1 MVNFQLDEMQEM
13 LRELAHEFAV
23 DEIRPNAEHWDAE
36 SVYPKEAIQA
46 AHEMGLLNLHISE
59 DYGGPGLGSMEEV
72 LVNEELA
79 WGDPGFATAAY
90 ATSLACAPIITG
102 ATEEQ
107 KQKWLR
113 MVAEDGALA
122 SYAVTEPG
130 AGYDVAACK
139 TSAIRDGDDYIING
153 SKMWITGAGYADFFF
168 VLAKTDV
175 DAGYKGMSG
184 FIVEKD
190 AEGFSLGKKETNMG
204 QRCSD
209 TRSIQFD
216 DVRVSADQL
225 IGGSESGG
233 WMNAMKA
240 FDMSRPNI
248 AAHATGLARAAY
260 EHALQYSGERSTF
273 GKPLHRHQA
282 IQFML
287 ADMKTKIEASRLLTW
302 RSAAD
307 SDAGVQNTE
316 SAAHAK
322 RFAADTAMEVST
334 DAVQV
339 YGGYGYSEEYPVAR
353 LMRAAKVMQI
363 YEGSSQV
370 QRMIIGREITKDL

>member
-36 SVYPKEAIQA
+36 SQYPKEAIQA
-46 AHEMGLLNLHISE
+46 AHEMGLLNLHIPE
-59 DYGGPGLGSMEEV
+59 KYGGAGLGSIEEV

-113 MVAEDGALA
+113 KITEDGALA
-122 SYAVTEPG
+122 SYGVTEPD
-130 AGYDVAACK
+130 AGSDLAACK
-139 TSAIRDGDDYIING
+139 TTAIRDGGEYVING
-153 SKMWITGAGYADFFF
+153 SKMFITGAGYADFFF
-168 VLAKTDV
+168 ILAKTDP
-175 DAGYKGMSG
+175 DAGYNGMSG
-184 FIVEKD
+184 FIIEAG
-190 AEGFSLGKKETNMG
+190 AEGFSLGKKEVNMG

-209 TRSIQFD
+209 TRAITFD
-216 DVRVSADQL
+216 NVRVPLENL

-233 WMNAMKA
+233 WMNAMSA

-260 EHALQYSGERSTF
+260 EHALQYSNERYTF
-273 GKPLHRHQA
+273 GKPLHKHQA

-287 ADMKTKIEASRLLTW
+287 ADMKTQVEASRLLTW
-302 RSAAD
+302 KSAYEAD
-307 SDAGVQNTE
+307 NGIRNTE

-322 RFAADTAMEVST
+322 RFAADAAMQVST
-334 DAVQV
+334 DAVQIF
-339 YGGYGYSEEYPVAR
+339 GGYGYSEEYPVAR
-353 LMRAAKVMQI
+353 LMRGAKVMQI
-363 YEGSSQV
+363 YEGSSQI
-370 QRMIIGREITKDL
+370 QRMIIGREITKDF

>member
-23 DEIRPNAEHWDAE
+23 DEIRPNAEHWDTE
-36 SVYPKEAIQA
+36 SVYPKEAIRA

-130 AGYDVAACK
+130 AGSDVAACK
-139 TSAIRDGDDYIING
+139 TSAIRDGDEYIING

-233 WMNAMKA
+233 GMNAMKA

-307 SDAGVQNTE
+307 SDAGLQNTE